1 MMFSHEPKI
10 QSNLFQKK
18 FLDSIGIKETC
29 ICSMVNLHKVIKSR
43 KDPFSLT
50 YIKKIK
56 S

>member
-1 MMFSHEPKI
+1 M
-10 QSNLFQKK
+10 NLKFRLIFFLKK

-50 YIKKIK
+50 YIKKFK

>member
-1 MMFSHEPKI
+1 M
-10 QSNLFQKK
+10 NLKFRVIFFQKK

-29 ICSMVNLHKVIKSR
+29 ICYMVNLHKVIKSR

-50 YIKKIK
+50 YIKNLK

>member
-1 MMFSHEPKI
+1 M
-10 QSNLFQKK
+10 NLKFRVIFFQKK